1 MNGRTVSKNFRK
13 RGKTTTTSLTHV
25 VYHGAAIPR
34 LSMTACVTI
43 VNPDLCIS
51 GRVNAPKNT
60 TS

>member
-1 MNGRTVSKNFRK
+1 MVEQSPKILASEEKN
-13 RGKTTTTSLTHV
+13 TTTSLTHV